1 MTKYTDTGKKDTRSG
16 FGAGLYEAGKADS
29 RVVALTADLKGS
41 LKMDAFANDFPERFI
56 QCGIAESNMIGVAAG
71 LAITGK
77 IPFAGSFAEFVTGRV
92 YDQIRQ
98 EVAYGQTNVKIAAS
112 HAGITL
118 GEDGATHQTMED
130 IALMR
135 ALPGMVVINPCD
147 YNQTKAATIA
157 AAKYDGPVYLRF
169 GRPSV
174 PNFTPE
180 DQTFEIGKA
189 YVMNEGKDVTIIATG
204 HLVWE
209 ALKAA
214 EILENEGICAEVIDI
229 ASILSIDVGFG
240 ENLTAIGIFKT
251 TIEVFA
257 CLRNIFAK
265 YVFYVGGSR
274 EIFIMVSEYYT
285 IFGGLHIAFKVVSPY
300 FTCPSP
306 SRLGF
311 FGSPKCGATVSNN
324 GIEGY
329 VVTYFGHFC
338 RNLLNIDTFCIFFF
352 ICEFLVFTP
361 D

>member
-1 MTKYTDTGKKDTRSG
+1 MKKYIDTGKKDTRSG
-16 FGAGLYEAGKADS
+16 FGVGLLEAGKADP

-41 LKMDAFANDFPERFI
+41 LKMDAFAAEFPDRFV
-56 QCGIAESNMIGVAAG
+56 QCGIAEANMVGVASG

-77 IPFAGSFAEFVTGRV
+77 IPFAGSFAEFITGRV

-98 EVAYGQTNVKIAAS
+98 EVAYGHTNVKLASS

-147 YNQTKAATIA
+147 FNQTKNATIA

-180 DQTFEIGKA
+180 DEPFEIGKA

-209 ALKAA
+209 ALQAA
-214 EILENEGICAEVIDI
+214 ETLESEGICAEVINVATIKPLDEATI
-229 ASILSIDVGFG
+229 VASAL
-240 ENLTAIGIFKT
+240 KT
-251 TIEVFA
+251 KGVVVAEEHNSA
-257 CLRNIFAK
+257 
-265 YVFYVGGSR
+265 
-274 EIFIMVSEYYT
+274 
-285 IFGGLHIAFKVVSPY
+285 GGLGELVAGVLARRAPTPMEMVNGGDRFGQSGTPKELMAAYGLDAAHIAKAAKKVMN
-300 FTCPSP
+300 
-306 SRLGF
+306 R
-311 FGSPKCGATVSNN
+311 
-324 GIEGY
+324 
-329 VVTYFGHFC
+329 
-338 RNLLNIDTFCIFFF
+338 
-352 ICEFLVFTP
+352 
-361 D
+361 